1 MKAAGVA
8 VRFLSLMDVTL
19 ILLGVF
25 MLILM
30 HTDLR
35 RRAVQS
41 EKPMGLA
48 DIADVGFIYLYA
60 GWQGEQ
66 RGRTYL
72 LKPNGEIGREVRT
85 DTPDDIKEIAS
96 AREQRNQVVLLLIDD
111 WDADWT
117 DEKLAEMERIWEL
130 PVIRVLG
137 VQLPQSKGTP

>member
-41 EKPMGLA
+41 ENPMGLA
-48 DIADVGFIYLYA
+48 EIADVGFIYLYA
-60 GWQGEQ
+60 GCHGEQ
-66 RGRTYL
+66 RRRTYL

-85 DTPDDIKEIAS
+85 DVADDIKEIALT
-96 AREQRNQVVLLLIDD
+96 REQRNEVVPLLIDG

-117 DEKLAEMERIWEL
+117 DEKLAELERIWEL

-137 VQLPQSKGTP
+137 VQLPQSKGTR